1 MQKKEYAM
9 HKKAL
14 VARAMLVSE
23 EGLKAAIAE
32 EMRSD
37 SVSSTLPYL
46 VFDSMLS
53 ALEKKMGKK
62 RFLEWSK
69 TL

>member
-23 EGLKAAIAE
+23 EGLQAAIAD
-32 EMRSD
+32 EMRD
-37 SVSSTLPYL
+37 GGTLPYL
-46 VFDSMLS
+46 VFDAMAAHL
-53 ALEKKMGKK
+53 K
-62 RFLEWSK
+62 RKWVSVGSWSGRK
-69 TL
+69 LCRK